1 MIMKTSAKL
10 LLNLVTVAIL
20 SSGFAQFAFAGPI
33 DTAYLIEADDR
44 SASLDRIEVLLAQDA
59 VAEQLQKFGVDEA
72 AVVERLQNMT
82 AAELVALEGQL
93 EEGIAGGS
101 AGRQVRSGNET
112 DAYASFYRCLGRTVA
127 WLRRSPEFWL

>member
-1 MIMKTSAKL
+1 MIMKTSARL

-20 SSGFAQFAFAGPI
+20 SSGFAQFAVAGPI

-44 SASLDRIEVLLAQDA
+44 SASLDRIQVLLAQDA

-72 AVVERLQNMT
+72 AVVERLRSMT

-93 EEGIAGGS
+93 EDGIAGGS
-101 AGRQVRSGNET
+101 AVGIIGAVFLVLIILELVGIT
-112 DAYASFYRCLGRTVA
+112 DIFKAF
-127 WLRRSPEFWL
+127 

>member
-1 MIMKTSAKL
+1 MIMKTSVKL

-33 DTAYLIEADDR
+33 DTTYLIDANDR
-44 SASLDRIEVLLAQDA
+44 SVSVERIQVLLAQKSIS
-59 VAEQLQKFGVDEA
+59 EQLQQLGVDEA
-72 AVVERLQNMT
+72 AVVERLQSMT

-101 AGRQVRSGNET
+101 AVGVIGTVFLVLIILELVGVT
-112 DAYASFYRCLGRTVA
+112 DIFKAF
-127 WLRRSPEFWL
+127 